1 MLVVITW
8 IYVRE
13 PEFMER
19 MKAKYHEKAMENG
32 ALVVS
37 PCGFDSVHADFFFG
51 RKHSK
56 SSKQSHRNH
65 SQCTSQS
72 L

>member
-32 ALVVS
+32 SLVVS
-37 PCGFDSVHADFFFG
+37 PCGFDSVHTNFFW
-51 RKHSK
+51 
-56 SSKQSHRNH
+56 
-65 SQCTSQS
+65 
-72 L
+72 

>member
-13 PEFMER
+13 LEFMER

-32 ALVVS
+32 SLVVS
-37 PCGFDSVHADFFFG
+37 PCGFDSVHTDFFW
-51 RKHSK
+51 
-56 SSKQSHRNH
+56 
-65 SQCTSQS
+65 
-72 L
+72 